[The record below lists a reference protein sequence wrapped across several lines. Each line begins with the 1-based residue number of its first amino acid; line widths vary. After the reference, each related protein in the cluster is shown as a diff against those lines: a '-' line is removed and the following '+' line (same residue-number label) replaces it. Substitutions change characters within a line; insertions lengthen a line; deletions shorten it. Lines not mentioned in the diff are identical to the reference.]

1 MSLPR
6 VRLEH
11 SVQESDSVWVLDGEQ
26 GRHLLTVRRCR
37 DGEFFEGLLPGRR
50 ILLRLET
57 CGTLARGVKVRE
69 TPEEPMPEIWLLA
82 GLLKG
87 DSFDR
92 LLSQSVEVGASVIV
106 PLVCTRSVPILE
118 PSKIAR
124 KMERWKKITL
134 EASKQCCAP
143 TPTRIL
149 DPVGISSLGSLPVPS
164 ARFVAVAGASSKIS
178 EFSPPGT
185 AAVATGPEG
194 DWTEEEIHILQQHD
208 FIPVNLGLRVM
219 RAHTA
224 AVVAVAFLALLSGGQ
239 KL

>member
-1 MSLPR
+1 
-6 VRLEH
+6 
-11 SVQESDSVWVLDGEQ
+11 
-26 GRHLLTVRRCR
+26 
-37 DGEFFEGLLPGRR
+37 
-50 ILLRLET
+50 
-57 CGTLARGVKVRE
+57 
-69 TPEEPMPEIWLLA
+69 MPEIWLLA

-92 LLSQSVEVGASVIV
+92 LLSQSVEAGASVVV

-118 PSKIAR
+118 PSRMVR
-124 KMERWKKITL
+124 KMERWQKIIL

-149 DPVGISSLGSLPVPS
+149 DPVGISSLKSLPLPS
-164 ARFVAVAGASSKIS
+164 SRFAAVAGANSKIS
-178 EFSPPGT
+178 EFSPPGA

-194 DWTEEEIHILQQHD
+194 DWTEDEIHILQQQG
-208 FIPVNLGLRVM
+208 FIPVNLGRRVM

-239 KL
+239 RL